1 MYLERVPASMAKN
14 VGGTDQLVRIVLGA
28 VLGLASLAI
37 LGNVVDVAVVLSP
50 ILGVL
55 SLILLVTG
63 VTSTCGLYSALGI
76 STRQ

>member
-1 MYLERVPASMAKN
+1 MWLGRVPERMAKN
-14 VGGTDQLVRIVLGA
+14 VGGTDKLVRIVLGA

-37 LGNVVDVAVVLSP
+37 LGNVVDAAAVLSP

-55 SLILLVTG
+55 ALILLVTG
-63 VTSTCGLYSALGI
+63 ATSTCGLYSALGI